1 MTTNEVLTRH
11 NFVSKLL
18 LKDGDKELS
27 RDLKVKVMGMRIEYG
42 KIRKQ
47 FDEDVQEF
55 VKGLNSDKLTELQQK
70 GDRTEAEEK
79 ELQELT
85 DKLNG
90 DYRAYVE
97 SRLKEEVTVSDKK
110 FTEDD
115 YAELVE
121 VNAGNDVEIN
131 GTKLQATDFLEILYT
146 LFFEE

>member
-70 GDRTEAEEK
+70 GDRTETEEK

-97 SRLKEEVTVSDKK
+97 SRLKEEVTVSDRS
-110 FTEDD
+110 FTEAD

-146 LFFEE
+146 LFFDE

>member
-55 VKGLNSDKLTELQQK
+55 VKSLNSDKLTELQQK
-70 GDRTEAEEK
+70 GDRTEAQEK

-97 SRLKEEVTVSDKK
+97 SRLKEEVTVSDKT
-110 FTEDD
+110 FTEAD

-146 LFFEE
+146 LFFDE

>member
-90 DYRAYVE
+90 DYRAYVD
-97 SRLKEEVTVSDKK
+97 SRLKEDVVVSDKK
-110 FTEDD
+110 FTEED

-146 LFFEE
+146 LFFDE

>member
-47 FDEDVQEF
+47 VGEDGQEC
-55 VKGLNSDKLTELQQK
+55 VKGLNAERLTELQQK

-90 DYRAYVE
+90 DYRAYVD
-97 SRLKEEVTVSDKK
+97 SRLKEDVAVSDKK

>member
-97 SRLKEEVTVSDKK
+97 SRLKEEVTVSDNS
-110 FTEDD
+110 FTEAD

>member
-27 RDLKVKVMGMRIEYG
+27 RDLKVKVMGMRSEYG

-70 GDRTEAEEK
+70 SDRTEAEEK

-97 SRLKEEVTVSDKK
+97 SRLKEEVIVSDKT
-110 FTEDD
+110 FTEAD

>member
-97 SRLKEEVTVSDKK
+97 SRLKEDVTVSDKN
-110 FTEDD
+110 FTEAD

-146 LFFEE
+146 LFFDE

>member
-55 VKGLNSDKLTELQQK
+55 VKGLNSDRLTELQQK

-90 DYRAYVE
+90 DYRAYVD
-97 SRLKEEVTVSDKK
+97 SRLKEDVAVSDKK

-115 YAELVE
+115 YAEIVE

>member
-1 MTTNEVLTRH
+1 MTTREVLTRH

-97 SRLKEEVTVSDKK
+97 SRLKEEVTVSDRN
-110 FTEDD
+110 FTEAD

-146 LFFEE
+146 LFFDE

>member
-42 KIRKQ
+42 KIREQ

-97 SRLKEEVTVSDKK
+97 SRLKEEVTVSDKT
-110 FTEDD
+110 FTEAD

-146 LFFEE
+146 LFFDE

>member
-55 VKGLNSDKLTELQQK
+55 VKGLNSDRLTELQQK

-90 DYRAYVE
+90 DYRAYVD
-97 SRLKEEVTVSDKK
+97 SRLKEDVAVSDKK

>member
-27 RDLKVKVMGMRIEYG
+27 RDLKVKVMGMRIGYG

-55 VKGLNSDKLTELQQK
+55 VKGLNSDRLTELQQK

-90 DYRAYVE
+90 DYRAYVD
-97 SRLKEEVTVSDKK
+97 SRLKEDVAVSDKK

>member
-27 RDLKVKVMGMRIEYG
+27 RDLKVKVMVMRIEYG

-97 SRLKEEVTVSDKK
+97 SRLKEEVTVSDRN
-110 FTEDD
+110 FTEAD

>member
-1 MTTNEVLTRH
+1 MTTNEVLPRH

-97 SRLKEEVTVSDKK
+97 SRLKEDVTVSDKK

>member
-70 GDRTEAEEK
+70 SDRTEAEEK

-97 SRLKEEVTVSDKK
+97 SRLKEEVTVSDRS
-110 FTEDD
+110 FTEAD

-146 LFFEE
+146 LFFDE

>member
-70 GDRTEAEEK
+70 SDRTEAEEK

-97 SRLKEEVTVSDKK
+97 SRLKEEVTVSDKS

-146 LFFEE
+146 LFFDE

>member
-97 SRLKEEVTVSDKK
+97 SRLKEEVTVSDKS

>member
-97 SRLKEEVTVSDKK
+97 SRLKEEVTVSDKT
-110 FTEDD
+110 FTEAD

-131 GTKLQATDFLEILYT
+131 GTKLQATDFVEILYT
-146 LFFEE
+146 LFFDE

>member
-55 VKGLNSDKLTELQQK
+55 VKSLNSDKLTELQQK
-70 GDRTEAEEK
+70 GDRTEAEKK
-79 ELQELT
+79 ELQEHT

-97 SRLKEEVTVSDKK
+97 SRLKEEVTVSDKN
-110 FTEDD
+110 FTEAD

-146 LFFEE
+146 LFFDE

>member
-97 SRLKEEVTVSDKK
+97 SRLKEEVTISDKT
-110 FTEDD
+110 FTEAD

-146 LFFEE
+146 LFFDE

>member
-55 VKGLNSDKLTELQQK
+55 VKSLNSDKLTELQQK

-97 SRLKEEVTVSDKK
+97 SRLKEEVTVSDKN
-110 FTEDD
+110 FTEAD

-146 LFFEE
+146 LFFDE

>member
-97 SRLKEEVTVSDKK
+97 SRLKEEVTVSDKS
-110 FTEDD
+110 FTEAD

-121 VNAGNDVEIN
+121 VNAGNDIEIN

-146 LFFEE
+146 LFFDE

>member
-55 VKGLNSDKLTELQQK
+55 VKGLNSDRLTELQQK

-97 SRLKEEVTVSDKK
+97 SRLKEEVTVSDKS
-110 FTEDD
+110 FTEAD

-146 LFFEE
+146 LFFDE

>member
-97 SRLKEEVTVSDKK
+97 SRLKEEVTVSDKS
-110 FTEDD
+110 FTEAD

-146 LFFEE
+146 LFFDE

>member
-47 FDEDVQEF
+47 FDEDVQQF
-55 VKGLNSDKLTELQQK
+55 VKSLNSDKLTELQQK

-97 SRLKEEVTVSDKK
+97 SRLKEEVTVSDKS
-110 FTEDD
+110 FTEAD

>member
-90 DYRAYVE
+90 DYRAYVD
-97 SRLKEEVTVSDKK
+97 SRLKEDVAVSDKK

-115 YAELVE
+115 YAELIE

>member
-79 ELQELT
+79 ELQERT

-97 SRLKEEVTVSDKK
+97 SRLKEEVTVSDKN
-110 FTEDD
+110 FTEAD
-115 YAELVE
+115 YAELIE

-146 LFFEE
+146 LFFDE

>member
-97 SRLKEEVTVSDKK
+97 SRLKEEVTVSDKT
-110 FTEDD
+110 FTEAD

-146 LFFEE
+146 LFFAE

>member
-55 VKGLNSDKLTELQQK
+55 VKSLNSDKLTELQQK

-97 SRLKEEVTVSDKK
+97 SRLKEEVTVSDRS
-110 FTEDD
+110 FTEAD

>member
-97 SRLKEEVTVSDKK
+97 SRLKEEVTVSDKN
-110 FTEDD
+110 FTEAD

-146 LFFEE
+146 LFFDE

>member
-55 VKGLNSDKLTELQQK
+55 VKGLNSDRLTELQQK

-90 DYRAYVE
+90 DYRAYVD
-97 SRLKEEVTVSDKK
+97 SRLKEDVVVSDKK

-115 YAELVE
+115 YAELFE

>member
-55 VKGLNSDKLTELQQK
+55 VKGLNSDRLTELQQK

-90 DYRAYVE
+90 DYRAYVD
-97 SRLKEEVTVSDKK
+97 SRLKEDVAVSDKK
-110 FTEDD
+110 FTEED

-146 LFFEE
+146 LFFDE

>member
-90 DYRAYVE
+90 DYRAYVD
-97 SRLKEEVTVSDKK
+97 SRLKEDVVVSDKK

-115 YAELVE
+115 YAEHVE

>member
-18 LKDGDKELS
+18 LKDGAKELS

-55 VKGLNSDKLTELQQK
+55 VKSLNSDKLTELQQK

-97 SRLKEEVTVSDKK
+97 SRLKEEVTVSDKT
-110 FTEDD
+110 FTEVD

>member
-27 RDLKVKVMGMRIEYG
+27 RNLKVKVMGMRIEYG

-90 DYRAYVE
+90 DYRAYVD
-97 SRLKEEVTVSDKK
+97 SRLKEDVAVSDKK

>member
-79 ELQELT
+79 ELQKLT

>member
-97 SRLKEEVTVSDKK
+97 SRLKEEVTVSDKT
-110 FTEDD
+110 FTEAD

>member
-55 VKGLNSDKLTELQQK
+55 VKSLNSDKLTELQQK

-97 SRLKEEVTVSDKK
+97 SRLKEEVTVSDKT
-110 FTEDD
+110 FTETD

>member
-97 SRLKEEVTVSDKK
+97 SRLKEEVTVSDKI
-110 FTEDD
+110 FTEAD